1 MRRSLLIMPVLA
13 LILAACAPEAAPAP
27 TTTATNASTATATET
42 PTPTEVVVT
51 PSMENLPA
59 EWQGKIDHIE
69 TMMNMDGKTQRVVAV
84 EALTD
89 EDKAAGKTEAKLR
102 VLQWDGKEWVSY
114 VPQVGW
120 AGYGDRSIDGT
131 KLVSYW
137 DTDLQLPD
145 RSVLESPLTL
155 KDGTKVP
162 WGYLGPIY
170 FDTIDPASGSFSF
183 YQAYIME
190 VKQMT
195 FPEHEAMELVGAVP
209 LKSGDWQVI
218 ITMAWDQENTQF
230 PNVFSLDTLSLSD
243 FGKNIMGAA
252 VFNQRR
258 SASYEQVYEY
268 IKAHPDE
275 FLHKPMILGV
285 TVDPRDK
292 GTDYDTCNSYD
303 QKVALFHSLQAS
315 DNPGEFPAIEPSF
328 QPVIISDELW
338 NKIVNSQ

>member
-1 MRRSLLIMPVLA
+1 MKRSLLIIPILA
-13 LILAACAPEAAPAP
+13 FTLAACAPETAPAP
-27 TTTATNASTATATET
+27 TATATATAT
-42 PTPTEVVVT
+42 KAPTSTPTEVVIT

-69 TMMNMDGKTQRVVAV
+69 TMTNMDGKTQRVVAV

-102 VLQWDGKEWVSY
+102 VLQWDGKEWVDY

-120 AGYGDRSIDGT
+120 AGWGGISDVPSFWEDEL
-131 KLVSYW
+131 KP
-137 DTDLQLPD
+137 PD
-145 RSVLESPLTL
+145 RSFLESPLTF

-170 FDTIDPASGSFSF
+170 FDTIDPSSGSFSF

-190 VKQMT
+190 VKQAV
-195 FPEHEAMELVGAVP
+195 FPDGEGMELVGAVP
-209 LKSGDWQVI
+209 LESGDWQVI
-218 ITMAWDQENTQF
+218 ITIAYNQKDTQL
-230 PNVFSLDTLSLSD
+230 PNIFSLDTLSLSD

-258 SASYEQVYEY
+258 STTYEHVYEY
-268 IKAHPDE
+268 IKAHPED
-275 FLHKPMILGV
+275 FLYRPMILGV
-285 TVDPRDK
+285 TIDPRDK
-292 GTDYDTCNSYD
+292 GTDYDTLNSYD
-303 QKVALFHSLQAS
+303 QKVALFNTLQIS
-315 DNPGEFPAIEPSF
+315 DNPGKYPTIQFTF

-338 NKIVNSQ
+338 NRIVSSQ